1 MARVN
6 ETKTYMVSPYSGSQE
21 NKICGIIHNHEYS
34 VENPAFCRK
43 DQNTNM
49 STNKRISRQTIRQD
63 AMISRLP
70 TDLSCISVKL
80 LKPPRLP
87 EPLTHSQV
95 FDVREESEGKVKR
108 GYKMVCGC
116 M

>member
-1 MARVN
+1 MNTVPRTLHFA
-6 ETKTYMVSPYSGSQE
+6 EKIKI
-21 NKICGIIHNHEYS
+21 KIC
-34 VENPAFCRK
+34 
-43 DQNTNM
+43 QQT
-49 STNKRISRQTIRQD
+49 KRISRKTIRQD

-95 FDVREESEGKVKR
+95 FDVREESEGKVKP
-108 GYKMVCGC
+108 GYKMV
-116 M
+116 

>member
-1 MARVN
+1 MNTVPRTLRFA
-6 ETKTYMVSPYSGSQE
+6 EKIKI
-21 NKICGIIHNHEYS
+21 KIC
-34 VENPAFCRK
+34 
-43 DQNTNM
+43 QQT
-49 STNKRISRQTIRQD
+49 KRISRKTIRQN

-95 FDVREESEGKVKR
+95 FDIQEESEGKIKR
-108 GYKMVCGC
+108 GYKMV
-116 M
+116 

>member
-1 MARVN
+1 
-6 ETKTYMVSPYSGSQE
+6 
-21 NKICGIIHNHEYS
+21 
-34 VENPAFCRK
+34 
-43 DQNTNM
+43 
-49 STNKRISRQTIRQD
+49 
-63 AMISRLP
+63 MISRLP

-95 FDVREESEGKVKR
+95 FDVHEESEGKVKR

-116 M
+116 TKS